1 MSATSGG
8 GRGRGRGTGKET
20 GPERTVIGMGRG
32 KSRQITTP
40 PLPTPS
46 GTVPPEVEEEVR
58 AHQAEMKGTALFTSI
73 FVLFM
78 SCSTELAKQLS
89 EDNTNIQE
97 VENNFSKTNDASLPT
112 PQPPQTSNLNPNCP
126 EFIPRSQPPSTHQP
140 AVVNSKLNADAPEFV
155 PSSTMGAPLPP
166 MDMFEPQIA
175 ALGVTVAD
183 MVAPF
188 MTLVPDEELYLLD
201 SAAELLVK
209 CAASPELFDTEMD
222 CLLSTIKQNNPDV
235 STLSNMAKLVIIW
248 VRLLDVTISTKTLHI
263 YVFHITSQKQL

>member
-1 MSATSGG
+1 MSATPGG

-32 KSRQITTP
+32 KSRQTTTP

-46 GTVPPEVEEEVR
+46 GTVPPEVEEFVR
-58 AHQAEMKGTALFTSI
+58 AQQAEMKGTALLRLI
-73 FVLFM
+73 FVLFT
-78 SCSTELAKQLS
+78 SWLTELAKQLG
-89 EDNTNIQE
+89 EDNTNVQE
-97 VENNFSKTNDASLPT
+97 AENNFSKTNDASLPA
-112 PQPPQTSNLNPNCP
+112 PQLPQTSNLNPNCP
-126 EFIPRSQPPSTHQP
+126 EFIPRSQQPSNHQP
-140 AVVNSKLNADAPEFV
+140 TIVNSKLNADAPEFV
-155 PSSTMGAPLPP
+155 PSSTMGTTLASMD

-188 MTLVPDEELYLLD
+188 MTMVPDDELYLLD
-201 SAAELLVK
+201 SAAELLLK

-222 CLLSTIKQNNPDV
+222 CLLSTIKQNKPDV

-248 VRLLDVTISTKTLHI
+248 VCILNIITKTLHL
-263 YVFHITSQKQL
+263 HIPL